1 MASRDRPPVGTDG
14 KRVRGVTRRAVL
26 GGMAAA
32 GASLTLGCGS
42 SSEAAPSFD
51 READV
56 VIVGG
61 GLAGLV
67 AARTLAAQNR
77 SVVVLEA
84 RDRVGGRTLNQ
95 DLGANGF
102 SGRVVELGGQ
112 YVGPLP
118 GQPPVATV
126 PGQEV
131 EWPQD
136 KIFGLAAELGI
147 DTFKTY
153 NTGNYLNYA
162 GGLLLPYSSATRIP
176 PI

>member
-42 SSEAAPSFD
+42 SSEAAPSLD

-67 AARTLAAQNR
+67 AARTLAGQNR
-77 SVVVLEA
+77 SVVLLEA

-102 SGRVVELGGQ
+102 SDESSSWAGSTSDRC
-112 YVGPLP
+112 PANRRSPRFP
-118 GQPPVATV
+118 G
-126 PGQEV
+126 
-131 EWPQD
+131 
-136 KIFGLAAELGI
+136 K
-147 DTFKTY
+147 
-153 NTGNYLNYA
+153 
-162 GGLLLPYSSATRIP
+162 
-176 PI
+176 